1 MPSMKTKGARAK
13 KQKKSE
19 PTILPSIIGLPLAI
33 ILIFIMLL
41 FFVVSTKWVFLS
53 LVALAAWYMW
63 LNRSGAAVAAE
74 AFGSTSP
81 GTMMQLATSHVP
93 TEEDFLYYSAVYPKQ
108 LRREV
113 AELTGGD
120 PGPLRP
126 WVFPTLQRG
135 IALLPY

>member
-1 MPSMKTKGARAK
+1 MPSVKTKGSRT
-13 KQKKSE
+13 KKSK
-19 PTILPSIIGLPLAI
+19 PTELPSIIGLPLAI
-33 ILIFIMLL
+33 ILILVMIL
-41 FFVVSTKWVFLS
+41 FFALSTKWVFLS

-63 LNRSGAAVAAE
+63 LNRDKTAAAAE

>member
-1 MPSMKTKGARAK
+1 MPSVKTKGARTK
-13 KQKKSE
+13 KASK

-33 ILIFIMLL
+33 ILILIMLL

-63 LNRSGAAVAAE
+63 LNRGAGPTAAE
-74 AFGSTSP
+74 PFGSTSP

-113 AELTGGD
+113 ADLTGGD